1 MINTMIPMTAQIPSG
16 SALPTSAST
25 TAALAG
31 TRADAAFGMAPAAAI
46 CPAPT
51 YVVVRDRHVAGDV
64 IAQGMFPGSTA
75 WSPPIS

>member
-31 TRADAAFGMAPAAAI
+31 TRGDAAFGTAPAAAV
-46 CPAPT
+46 CTAPT
-51 YVVVRDRHVAGDV
+51 YVVRDRHVAGDV